1 VDHRFTVHDV
11 LDPRWLQLGFAVAFA
26 FAMGLLALGGS
37 TIELASLLGA
47 ASLLCLAVTVVVM
60 VLPWPH
66 VPRWVAVLVPV
77 LDIGAIGLSAL
88 DPAGWAVAP
97 LLVLPVLWMAG
108 TFHRVG
114 AIGAGLSALLL
125 FGVPSTLYLG
135 IDGGTLAWSVL
146 VPLAVTALGLAFV
159 EGIDRLNTDRD
170 ELARQREALHA
181 AARTIAEQRRFAD
194 AILDTVDVGL
204 VRLDET
210 GAIRTMNDQLEVFM
224 RQAFPRGRSADDF
237 FAYDVDGTTV
247 LAREEMPEQRA
258 IRGEEFDDCLIWVG
272 EDVKGR
278 RALSVSARTVRDD
291 DGRLAGATLAY
302 KDVTEFVR
310 ALRVKDEFVASV
322 SHELRTPLTS
332 IRGYVDLVL
341 DGSDVGDDSRAFL
354 RVAARNG
361 ERLQRLVADLLHTVQ
376 ADAGSLH
383 MIREPADLAA
393 VVRDSAETARSAA
406 EASGLELTCETPDEL
421 WAVVDSQRM
430 AQVVDNLISNAV
442 KYTPSGS
449 IHVSL
454 AVEDRVQIEVTDTGI
469 GIDSM
474 DRDHLFTR
482 FYRARHAQDQSIQGV
497 GLGLSIIKSIVES
510 HGGRIEVDSEVGRGS
525 RFQVR
530 LPLDLLR
537 PDVPRARSN
546 ELSRPTA

>member
-1 VDHRFTVHDV
+1 
-11 LDPRWLQLGFAVAFA
+11 
-26 FAMGLLALGGS
+26 
-37 TIELASLLGA
+37 
-47 ASLLCLAVTVVVM
+47 M